1 MENRGNRAHGL
12 VTGDRIAVVAP
23 SGPVDR
29 DALAAGIAVLQQAG
43 FVVEAPVERPLW
55 RLFAGTDEERLGEL
69 QAAFDAPEVRA
80 VWLARGGY
88 GLNRLLPRLRLS
100 DRVAREK
107 LVIGFSDATALL
119 TAVEAAG
126 GHAIHGPMVAHDL
139 VREAEG
145 GGLSHLLRLAEGES
159 DWTIPIPTVLRP
171 GTARGPVRGGCLT
184 VLASLL
190 GTPAAPVFADSIA
203 LLEDHHE
210 APQRRVDRLLIQL
223 RQSGALAGVR
233 GLFFGVME
241 GCGSPAELRETIL
254 DCLGDLEVPIG
265 FGAPVGHGAANLAV
279 PFGVEAELSLSVASA
294 GQLAGREGLASG

>member
-1 MENRGNRAHGL
+1 MKTKGNRARAL
-12 VTGDRIAVVAP
+12 VAGDRIAVVAP

-29 DALAAGIAVLQQAG
+29 IALAAGIAVLEGAG
-43 FVVEAPVERPLW
+43 FVVEMPRERPPW
-55 RLFAGTDEERLGEL
+55 RIFSGTDEERLDEL
-69 QAAFDAPEVRA
+69 QAALDAPDIQA

-88 GLNRLLPRLRLS
+88 GLNRILPMLRLS
-100 DRVAREK
+100 DPLLARK
-107 LVIGFSDATALL
+107 WVIGFSDATALL
-119 TAVEAAG
+119 TAIEAAG

-145 GGLSHLLRLAEGES
+145 AGFRHLLDLTAGRGWS
-159 DWTIPIPTVLRP
+159 VPIPTIFHP
-171 GTARGPVRGGCLT
+171 GQATGPLRGGCLT

-190 GTPAAPVFADSIA
+190 GTPAAPVFDGSIA

-223 RQSGALAGVR
+223 RQSGALDGVR
-233 GLFFGVME
+233 GLVFGVMD

-265 FGAPVGHGAANLAV
+265 FGAPVGHGSSNLAV
-279 PFGVEAELSLSVASA
+279 PLGATAQLSLPADT
-294 GQLAGREGLASG
+294 GGRLIGREDGSVG